1 MEPPGN
7 GSRFRDFSLKYRRK
21 KKDRRGVWRGGGN
34 FFATSLF
41 SEHDKS
47 IQSAPCARV
56 WKPSAKRVILLS
68 FTDNCSPRGRA
79 ESEEERL
86 IIREDMDTNIRLRR

>member
-7 GSRFRDFSLKYRRK
+7 GCRFRDFSLKYRRK
-21 KKDRRGVWRGGGN
+21 KREKGGN
-34 FFATSLF
+34 FLPPPFLASMI
-41 SEHDKS
+41 KS

-56 WKPSAKRVILLS
+56 WKPSAKRVILFS

>member
-7 GSRFRDFSLKYRRK
+7 GCRFRDFSLKYRRK
-21 KKDRRGVWRGGGN
+21 KKREGGE
-34 FFATSLF
+34 FFTTSLF
-41 SEHDKS
+41 SKHDKS

-56 WKPSAKRVILLS
+56 WKPSAKRVILFS